1 MDVIN
6 VLAGVAVKDL
16 DESGSRYEQLF
27 GRPPDTRPMERLL
40 EWEFKKNGGWLQV
53 FEVKSGAG
61 ASFVTLVE
69 NNVDRRI
76 EDLEAKGIEIVSS
89 SGSDGHAVKTAIIK
103 DPDGNQIVFA
113 QGMDDIHKSTM

>member
-1 MDVIN
+1 MEVIN

-16 DESGSRYEQLF
+16 GDSGPWYERLF
-27 GRPPDTRPMERLL
+27 GRPPDTRPMDGLL
-40 EWEFKKNGGWLQV
+40 EWEFEKGGWLQV

-76 EDLEAKGIEIVSS
+76 EDLEAKGIEIIAS
-89 SGSDGHAVKTAIIK
+89 SGSDGDAVKTAMIK

-113 QGMDDIHKSTM
+113 QGMDDIHRSTM